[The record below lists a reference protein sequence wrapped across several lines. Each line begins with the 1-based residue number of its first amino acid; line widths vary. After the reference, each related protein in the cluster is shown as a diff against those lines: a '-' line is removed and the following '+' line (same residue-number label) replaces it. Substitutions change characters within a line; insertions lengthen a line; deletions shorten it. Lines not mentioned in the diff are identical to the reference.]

1 MVIENQ
7 VLSVDQC
14 RKLISLG
21 LNMEN
26 TSMCWVIEENG
37 EHQLTLDRS
46 ICDKDLLPTF
56 TLQEILARLPKVII
70 KDKVEYALML
80 NTYHSYIAFNNYVW
94 EGGKAFRFK
103 DCSILDAAYK
113 LLVWCLEN
121 KYI

>member
-1 MVIENQ
+1 MKDQ
-7 VLSVDQC
+7 VLSVSQC
-14 RKLISLG
+14 RELISLG

-26 TSMCWVIEENG
+26 ASMCWIIEENG
-37 EHQLTLDRS
+37 EHQLTFNRP
-46 ICDKDLLPTF
+46 ICDKELLPTF
-56 TLQEILARLPKVII
+56 TLQDILIRLPNVITKDGI
-70 KDKVEYALML
+70 KYVLIL
-80 NTYHSYIAFNNYVW
+80 NTYHSYIAFTNSKW